1 MAHSMRPGSVIV
13 DLAAEQGGNCT
24 LTKPGEVVEVNGVT
38 IIGLFNIPSRLS
50 ADASALYAKNV
61 LNFLTPMMNADKQFS
76 VNWQDEIISATVL
89 TRDGAI
95 VHPNFKP
102 ASAA

>member
-1 MAHSMRPGSVIV
+1 
-13 DLAAEQGGNCT
+13 
-24 LTKPGEVVEVNGVT
+24 
-38 IIGLFNIPSRLS
+38 LFNIPSRLS
-50 ADASALYAKNV
+50 ADASALYAKNI
-61 LNFLTPMMNADKQFS
+61 LNFLTPMMNAEKQFA

-89 TRDGAI
+89 TRDGAV